1 MLLEKKAQDGDII
14 AIKLVS
20 GNEIVAKLVEK
31 SERVITISKPVE
43 LGMATAGNVG
53 FGPFMIGAPD
63 DVEMIFDLNMVVI
76 FVKARKE
83 IKDAYIQSTSGI
95 VPAGAGSVPDG
106 LIKP

>member
-20 GNEIVAKLVEK
+20 GNEIIAKLVEE
-31 SERVITISKPVE
+31 SERVIIVLKQVE
-43 LGMATAGNVG
+43 LGMAATGGVG

-63 DVEMIFDLNMVVI
+63 DVEMIFDLSMVVT

-83 IKDAYIQSTSGI
+83 IKDAYIKSTSGI
-95 VPAGAGSVPDG
+95 VPAGAGSIPDG
-106 LIKP
+106 LIKL